1 MCVKASEDALLSE
14 PKGSAVANDAKP
26 RAEISSL
33 NLCRGAKEENCKLSD
48 AFIPHR
54 PHRGG
59 VAVGGGAAI
68 AEVGVVV
75 GILGRFEVLGQDL

>member
-33 NLCRGAKEENCKLSD
+33 NLCRGAKEENCKLTD
-48 AFIPHR
+48 AFIPR
-54 PHRGG
+54 R
-59 VAVGGGAAI
+59 
-68 AEVGVVV
+68 
-75 GILGRFEVLGQDL
+75 R